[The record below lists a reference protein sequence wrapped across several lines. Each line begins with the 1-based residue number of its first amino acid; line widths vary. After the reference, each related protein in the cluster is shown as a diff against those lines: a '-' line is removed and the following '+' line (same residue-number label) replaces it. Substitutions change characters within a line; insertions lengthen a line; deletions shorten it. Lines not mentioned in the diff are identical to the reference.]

1 MLDSLQLRNVGPA
14 PEMKL
19 ELAPRLN
26 LITGDNGLGKSFLL
40 DVAWWALTRKWP
52 QDLNENLT
60 SGYAARPT
68 DVTNKA
74 TIKFGVQSQTMRVE
88 YESAYVPADQSWLG
102 KAGRPWNPGLV
113 IYALADGGFAV
124 WDPARNYWK
133 KKGNI
138 DIQERL
144 PAYVFSAK
152 EVWDGLPVLIDG
164 KSTKVSNGLV
174 ADWASWI
181 REGKDDARRMAA
193 VLAILAPT
201 SSDDSLRPG
210 GTFARLSVNDARDIP
225 TVRMDYGQDVP
236 ILYASLGVR
245 RIAALSY
252 MLSWAWREHLIA
264 SKLLGQEPS
273 SRIVMLF
280 DEIEAHLHPRWQR
293 AVVPALLKVVQTLT
307 DDARASVQL
316 IAATHSPL
324 VLASVEPLFDV
335 NKDAWFDLDLANQKV
350 ELHKRPYVRL
360 GEVGNWLVSDAF
372 DLKEPRSLEGER
384 AVAAAEALM
393 RETKPAEA
401 AVKAADEALRTAG
414 LPDIDTFWV
423 RWRYFRDHSL
433 KTPPMAPTNTS
444 ERSSK

>member
-1 MLDSLQLRNVGPA
+1 MLESLQLQNVGPA

-52 QDLNENLT
+52 QDLNANLT

-68 DVTNKA
+68 DVTKRA
-74 TIKFGVQSQTMRVE
+74 TIAFEVESKTGRVK
-88 YESAYVPADQSWLG
+88 YESPYVADEQAWKG

-133 KKGNI
+133 KQGNI
-138 DIQERL
+138 DVQERL
-144 PAYVFSAK
+144 PAYVFSSK
-152 EVWDGLPVLIDG
+152 EVWDGLRLSVDG
-164 KSTKVSNGLV
+164 KPTQVSNGLV

-181 REGKDDARRMAA
+181 REGRDDAKRMAA
-193 VLAILAPT
+193 VLALLAPT
-201 SSDDSLRPG
+201 VGDDSLKPG
-210 GTFARLSVNDARDIP
+210 DSFARLSVNDARDIP
-225 TVRMDYGQDVP
+225 TVHMGYGQDVP

-245 RIAALSY
+245 RIAALAY

-264 SKLLGQEPS
+264 SRQLGQQPS
-273 SRIVMLF
+273 SRVVMLF

-307 DDARASVQL
+307 EDEGASVQL

-335 NKDAWFDLDLANQKV
+335 EEDAWFDLDLEGGQVK
-350 ELHKRPYVRL
+350 LRKREYVRL

-384 AVAAAEALM
+384 AVRAARDVLSAKAASLKEI
-393 RETKPAEA
+393 EA
-401 AVKAADEALRTAG
+401 ADKQLREAG
-414 LPDIDTFWV
+414 LPDIDPFWV
-423 RWRYFRDHSL
+423 RWDYFVEQAR
-433 KTPPMAPTNTS
+433 KAAAPEKKS
-444 ERSSK
+444 

>member
-1 MLDSLQLRNVGPA
+1 MLDSLQLQNVGPA

-19 ELAPRLN
+19 ELASRLN

-52 QDLNENLT
+52 QDLNANLT

-68 DVTNKA
+68 DVTKRA
-74 TIKFGVQSQTMRVE
+74 TIAFEVESKTGRVK
-88 YESAYVPADQSWLG
+88 YESPYAADEQAWKG

-133 KKGNI
+133 KQGNI
-138 DIQERL
+138 DVQERL
-144 PAYVFSAK
+144 PAYIFSSK
-152 EVWDGLPVLIDG
+152 EVWDGLRLSVDG
-164 KSTKVSNGLV
+164 KPTQVSNGLV

-181 REGKDDARRMAA
+181 REGRDDAKRMAA
-193 VLAILAPT
+193 VLALLAP
-201 SSDDSLRPG
+201 SVGDDSLKPG
-210 GTFARLSVNDARDIP
+210 DSFARLSVNDARDIP
-225 TVRMDYGQDVP
+225 TVRMGYGQDVP

-245 RIAALSY
+245 RIAALAY

-264 SKLLGQEPS
+264 SKQLGQQPS
-273 SRIVMLF
+273 SRVVMLF

-307 DDARASVQL
+307 EDEGASVQL

-335 NKDAWFDLDLANQKV
+335 EKDAWFDLDLEGGQVK
-350 ELHKRPYVRL
+350 LRKREYVRL
-360 GEVGNWLVSDAF
+360 GEIGNWLVSDAF
-372 DLKEPRSLEGER
+372 DLKEPRSLEGEWAVR
-384 AVAAAEALM
+384 AARDVLSAKTPSLE
-393 RETKPAEA
+393 EIEA
-401 AVKAADEALRTAG
+401 ADKQLREAG
-414 LPDIDTFWV
+414 LPDIDPFWV
-423 RWRYFRDHSL
+423 RWDYFVEQAR
-433 KTPPMAPTNTS
+433 KAAAPEKKS
-444 ERSSK
+444 

>member
-1 MLDSLQLRNVGPA
+1 MLESIHLKNVGPA
-14 PEMKL
+14 PEMRMD
-19 ELAPRLN
+19 LAPRLN

-52 QDLNENLT
+52 QDLNTNLT

-68 DVTNKA
+68 DVTKRA
-74 TIKFGVQSQTMRVE
+74 TIEFEVE
-88 YESAYVPADQSWLG
+88 SKTGKVKYESPYVADEQAWKG

-133 KKGNI
+133 KQGGV
-138 DIQERL
+138 DVQERL
-144 PAYVFSAK
+144 PGYVFSYK
-152 EVWDGLPVLIDG
+152 EVWDGLRSSVDG
-164 KSTKVSNGLV
+164 KSTQASNGLI

-181 REGKDDARRMAA
+181 REGKDDAKRMAA
-193 VLAILAPT
+193 VLAVLGPT
-201 SSDDSLRPG
+201 SGDDSLKPG
-210 GTFARLSVNDARDIP
+210 DTFARLSVNDVRDIP
-225 TVRMDYGQDVP
+225 TVHMGYGQDVP

-245 RIAALSY
+245 RIAALAY
-252 MLSWAWREHLIA
+252 MLSWAWREHVIA
-264 SKLLGQEPS
+264 SKQLGQEPS

-307 DDARASVQL
+307 DDSGASVQL

-335 NKDAWFDLDLANQKV
+335 ERDAWFDLDLEAQSV
-350 ELHKRPYVRL
+350 VLRKREYIRL
-360 GEVGNWLVSDAF
+360 GEVGNWLVSEAF

-384 AVAAAEALM
+384 AVRVARDVLSAKNPAL
-393 RETKPAEA
+393 ADVEA
-401 AVKAADEALRTAG
+401 ADMKLRDAG
-414 LPDIDTFWV
+414 LPDIDPFWV
-423 RWRYFRDHSL
+423 RWGYFLEQTR
-433 KTPPMAPTNTS
+433 KTNAPGAKS
-444 ERSSK
+444 